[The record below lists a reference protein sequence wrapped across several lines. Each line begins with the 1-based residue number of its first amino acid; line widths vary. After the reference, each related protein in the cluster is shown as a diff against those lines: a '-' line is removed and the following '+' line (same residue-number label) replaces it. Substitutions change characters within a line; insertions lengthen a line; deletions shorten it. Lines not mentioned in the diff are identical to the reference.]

1 MVAFCSALPSKK
13 GEFVFAKGGSPLVP
27 GFIFGW
33 VYTFRIANL
42 FWREYTCPMSK
53 LNPRVDFVFKLI
65 FGSEENKDILMS
77 FINSIVSEEDQVQD
91 LTLRN
96 PFTSKSYQQGK
107 LIVLDIRA
115 IDVSGQH
122 YNIEMQITDQLDYEK
137 RALYYWSDIYAKQLS
152 EGAKYSELKKTI
164 GIHVLNFDLMDEP
177 DFHNRYYVTN
187 HKSKKRAFSDL
198 ELHTLE
204 LKKFNT
210 EITQVKTTLERWA
223 TFLNKAYTFK
233 KDTLPP
239 TLEDPMV
246 KKAAHVLDMLNLDDE
261 ERLLYE
267 GQLKWLRDEEA
278 GIDKAY
284 ARGLAANEALFK
296 AEKQKLEAEKQKL
309 EAEKQKAEDKL
320 ETEQRKA
327 EAKLET
333 EKRKA
338 EAKVEAKQCEIAR
351 KMASTGIDVETIRNI
366 TGLTEW

>member
-1 MVAFCSALPSKK
+1 
-13 GEFVFAKGGSPLVP
+13 
-27 GFIFGW
+27 
-33 VYTFRIANL
+33 
-42 FWREYTCPMSK
+42 MSK

-77 FINSIVSEEDQVQD
+77 FINSVVSEEDQVQD

-115 IDVSGQH
+115 IDLSGRH

-152 EGAKYSELKKTI
+152 EGAKYSDLKKTI
-164 GIHVLNFDLMDEP
+164 GIHVLNFNLMDEP

-198 ELHTLE
+198 ELHTIE

-210 EITQVKTTLERWA
+210 EITQVKTTLERWV

-261 ERLLYE
+261 EKLLYE

-278 GIDKAY
+278 GIDTAY
-284 ARGLAANEALFK
+284 ARGLAAGKELLAAERQKAK
-296 AEKQKLEAEKQKL
+296 AEKR
-309 EAEKQKAEDKL
+309 D
-320 ETEQRKA
+320 
-327 EAKLET
+327 
-333 EKRKA
+333 
-338 EAKVEAKQCEIAR
+338 IAR
-351 KMASTGIDVETIRNI
+351 KMETSGIDKKTIQQI
-366 TGLTEW
+366 TRLESW

>member
-1 MVAFCSALPSKK
+1 MRFISK
-13 GEFVFAKGGSPLVP
+13 FDIYNVL
-27 GFIFGW
+27 
-33 VYTFRIANL
+33 
-42 FWREYTCPMSK
+42 MSK

-77 FINSIVSEEDQVQD
+77 FINSVVSEEDQVQD

-115 IDVSGQH
+115 IDLSGRH

-152 EGAKYSELKKTI
+152 EGAKYSDLKKTI
-164 GIHVLNFDLMDEP
+164 GIHVLNFNLMDEP

-198 ELHTLE
+198 ELHTIE

-210 EITQVKTTLERWA
+210 EITQVKTTLERWV

-261 ERLLYE
+261 EKLLYE

-278 GIDKAY
+278 GIDTAY
-284 ARGLAANEALFK
+284 ARGLAAGKELLAAERQKAK
-296 AEKQKLEAEKQKL
+296 AEKR
-309 EAEKQKAEDKL
+309 D
-320 ETEQRKA
+320 
-327 EAKLET
+327 
-333 EKRKA
+333 
-338 EAKVEAKQCEIAR
+338 IAR
-351 KMASTGIDVETIRNI
+351 KMETSGIDKKTIQQI
-366 TGLTEW
+366 TRLESW

>member
-1 MVAFCSALPSKK
+1 MRFISK
-13 GEFVFAKGGSPLVP
+13 FDIYNVL
-27 GFIFGW
+27 
-33 VYTFRIANL
+33 
-42 FWREYTCPMSK
+42 MSK

-77 FINSIVSEEDQVQD
+77 FINSVVSDEDQVQD

-115 IDVSGQH
+115 IDISGRH

-152 EGAKYSELKKTI
+152 EGAKYSDLKKTI
-164 GIHVLNFDLMDEP
+164 GIHVLNFDLLDEP

-198 ELHTLE
+198 ELHTIE

-210 EITQVKTTLERWA
+210 EITQVKTTLERWV
-223 TFLNKAYTFK
+223 TFLTKAYTFK

-246 KKAAHVLDMLNLDDE
+246 KKAAHVLDTLNLDDE

-284 ARGLAANEALFK
+284 ARGLAARKELFE
-296 AEKQKLEAEKQKL
+296 AEKQRLEAEKEKAEAEKEKAEAEREKAEEKL
-309 EAEKQKAEDKL
+309 EAEKQKAEI
-320 ETEQRKA
+320 
-327 EAKLET
+327 
-333 EKRKA
+333 EKRNMAQKM
-338 EAKVEAKQCEIAR
+338 EI
-351 KMASTGIDVETIRNI
+351 SGINKETIRRI
-366 TGLTEW
+366 TGIENW

>member
-1 MVAFCSALPSKK
+1 
-13 GEFVFAKGGSPLVP
+13 
-27 GFIFGW
+27 
-33 VYTFRIANL
+33 
-42 FWREYTCPMSK
+42 MSK

-77 FINSIVSEEDQVQD
+77 FINSVVSEEDQVKD

-115 IDVSGQH
+115 IDVSGRH

-152 EGAKYSELKKTI
+152 EGAKYSDLKKTI
-164 GIHVLNFDLMDEP
+164 GIHVLNFDLLDEP

-198 ELHTLE
+198 ELHTIE
-204 LKKFNT
+204 LKKFDT

-239 TLEDPMV
+239 TLEDPML
-246 KKAAHVLDMLNLDDE
+246 KKAAHVLDTLNLDDE

-284 ARGLAANEALFK
+284 ARGVAAGEELLK
-296 AEKQKLEAEKQKL
+296 AERQKAEEKLEAERQKAAVEKQKAEEKL
-309 EAEKQKAEDKL
+309 EAEKQKAES
-320 ETEQRKA
+320 ERQKA
-327 EAKLET
+327 EAD
-333 EKRKA
+333 KRD
-338 EAKVEAKQCEIAR
+338 IAR
-351 KMASTGIDVETIRNI
+351 KMEASGMDKKTIQQI
-366 TGLTEW
+366 TGLDNW

>member
-1 MVAFCSALPSKK
+1 MRFTLK
-13 GEFVFAKGGSPLVP
+13 FDITLD
-27 GFIFGW
+27 
-33 VYTFRIANL
+33 
-42 FWREYTCPMSK
+42 MSK

-96 PFTSKSYQQGK
+96 PFTSKRYQQGK

-115 IDVSGQH
+115 IDTSGQH

-198 ELHTLE
+198 ELHTIE
-204 LKKFNT
+204 LKKFDT
-210 EITQVKTTLERWA
+210 EITQVKTTLERWV
-223 TFLNKAYTFK
+223 TFLTKAYTFK
-233 KDTLPP
+233 KDCLPP
-239 TLEDPMV
+239 TLEDPML
-246 KKAAHVLDMLNLDDE
+246 KKAAHVLDTLNLDDE

-284 ARGLAANEALFK
+284 ARGIAAGEERLK
-296 AEKQKLEAEKQKL
+296 AEKQKAEKKLEAEKRKAEERLEAEKQKAEEKL
-309 EAEKQKAEDKL
+309 EAEKQKAEEKL
-320 ETEQRKA
+320 KAEKQKA
-327 EAKLET
+327 EA
-333 EKRKA
+333 EKRDMA
-338 EAKVEAKQCEIAR
+338 Q
-351 KMASTGIDVETIRNI
+351 KMAASGLDKKTIWQI
-366 TGLTEW
+366 TGLENW

>member
-1 MVAFCSALPSKK
+1 
-13 GEFVFAKGGSPLVP
+13 
-27 GFIFGW
+27 
-33 VYTFRIANL
+33 
-42 FWREYTCPMSK
+42 MSK

-77 FINSIVSEEDQVQD
+77 FINSVVSEEDQVQD

-115 IDVSGQH
+115 IDLSGQH

-164 GIHVLNFDLMDEP
+164 GIHVLNFDLLDEP

-198 ELHTLE
+198 ELHTIE
-204 LKKFNT
+204 LKKFDT

-239 TLEDPMV
+239 TLEDPML
-246 KKAAHVLDMLNLDDE
+246 KKAAHVLDTLNLDDE

-284 ARGLAANEALFK
+284 ARGVAAGEELLK
-296 AEKQKLEAEKQKL
+296 V
-309 EAEKQKAEDKL
+309 EKQKAEV
-320 ETEQRKA
+320 
-327 EAKLET
+327 
-333 EKRKA
+333 EKRD
-338 EAKVEAKQCEIAR
+338 IAR
-351 KMASTGIDVETIRNI
+351 KMETSGMDKKTIQQI
-366 TGLTEW
+366 TGLENW

>member
-1 MVAFCSALPSKK
+1 
-13 GEFVFAKGGSPLVP
+13 
-27 GFIFGW
+27 
-33 VYTFRIANL
+33 
-42 FWREYTCPMSK
+42 MSK

-77 FINSIVSEEDQVQD
+77 FINSVVSEEDQVQD

-115 IDVSGQH
+115 IDLSGQH

-152 EGAKYSELKKTI
+152 EGSKYSELKKTI
-164 GIHVLNFDLMDEP
+164 GIHVLNFDLLDEP

-198 ELHTLE
+198 ELHTIE
-204 LKKFNT
+204 LKKFDT
-210 EITQVKTTLERWA
+210 EITQVKTTLERWV
-223 TFLNKAYTFK
+223 TFLTKAYTFK

-284 ARGLAANEALFK
+284 ARGVAAGEELLKVERQK
-296 AEKQKLEAEKQKL
+296 AEEKL
-309 EAEKQKAEDKL
+309 EAEKQKAEEKL
-320 ETEQRKA
+320 EAEKQKA
-327 EAKLET
+327 EAE
-333 EKRKA
+333 RQKA
-338 EAKVEAKQCEIAR
+338 EADKRDIAR
-351 KMASTGIDVETIRNI
+351 KMETSGMDKKTIQQI
-366 TGLTEW
+366 TGLDNW

>member
-1 MVAFCSALPSKK
+1 
-13 GEFVFAKGGSPLVP
+13 
-27 GFIFGW
+27 
-33 VYTFRIANL
+33 
-42 FWREYTCPMSK
+42 MSK

-77 FINSIVSEEDQVQD
+77 FINSVVSEEDQVQD

-115 IDVSGQH
+115 IDVSGRH

-152 EGAKYSELKKTI
+152 EGSKYSELKKTI
-164 GIHVLNFDLMDEP
+164 GIHVLNFDLLDEP

-198 ELHTLE
+198 ELHTIE
-204 LKKFNT
+204 LKKFDT

-239 TLEDPMV
+239 TLEDPML
-246 KKAAHVLDMLNLDDE
+246 KKAAHVLDTLNLDDE

-284 ARGLAANEALFK
+284 ARGVAAGEELLK
-296 AEKQKLEAEKQKL
+296 V
-309 EAEKQKAEDKL
+309 EKQKAEVEK
-320 ETEQRKA
+320 QKA
-327 EAKLET
+327 EAERQKAEVEKQKAEEKLEV
-333 EKRKA
+333 EKQKA
-338 EAKVEAKQCEIAR
+338 EAERQKAEAEKRDIAR
-351 KMASTGIDVETIRNI
+351 KMETSGMDKKTIQQI
-366 TGLTEW
+366 TGLENW